1 MFQNLCSLVQQLPG
15 IQYVSICPTVL
26 VTLLSQQII
35 QQPVKEY
42 QLKTTHNYFNTI
54 QLCTC
59 TEHSVAYKTCMHH
72 TVYMHVHTYTCMCNA
87 NSSYPPALEY
97 VSVLLLLNEMLLPL
111 HHLNAHFLPRRGN
124 GGRLLIPPIPK
135 IGSTDTPSV
144 WGLGEQTK
152 PTDGQ
157 STTTLSPV

>member
-42 QLKTTHNYFNTI
+42 QLKTTHILIHYNSAHALSTVRPACTI
-54 QLCTC
+54 QCTC
-59 TEHSVAYKTCMHH
+59 MSIQ
-72 TVYMHVHTYTCMCNA
+72 YTCMCNA
-87 NSSYPPALEY
+87 NSSHPPALEY

-135 IGSTDTPSV
+135 VGSTDTPSV
-144 WGLGEQTK
+144 QSLGEQMK
-152 PTDGQ
+152 PTDG
-157 STTTLSPV
+157 